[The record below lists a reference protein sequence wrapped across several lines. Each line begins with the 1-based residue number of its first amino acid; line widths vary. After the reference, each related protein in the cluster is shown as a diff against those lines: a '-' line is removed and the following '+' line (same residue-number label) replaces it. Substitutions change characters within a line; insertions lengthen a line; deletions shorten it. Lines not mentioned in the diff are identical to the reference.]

1 MELEL
6 VEQFRKLVLDKELPG
21 TDVVLFGVTCPYCGK
36 NDRIRPLEPP
46 EELSEELGQ
55 QEMALYARV
64 WRELHPDN
72 SLAVCRFCRN
82 ILQVQAGARRAEP
95 LGEW

>member
-1 MELEL
+1 MELETI
-6 VEQFRKLVLDKELPG
+6 EQFRNLVLKLGLPR
-21 TDVVLFGVTCPYCGK
+21 TDMVLFGIVCPYCGK

-46 EELSEELGQ
+46 EELSKELGQ

-82 ILQVQAGARRAEP
+82 ILQVQTGARRAVP